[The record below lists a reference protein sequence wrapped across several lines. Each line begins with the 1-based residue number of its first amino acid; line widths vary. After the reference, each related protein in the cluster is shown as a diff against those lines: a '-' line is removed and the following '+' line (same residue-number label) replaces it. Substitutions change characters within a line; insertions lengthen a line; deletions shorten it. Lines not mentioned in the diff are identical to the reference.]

1 MDELLLRPI
10 AAGIGVA
17 ILAGPLGCFVV
28 WRRMAYFG
36 ATLSHA
42 ALLGVALGL
51 LFKLNLHLGV
61 LFVSLAVAAL
71 LVILQ
76 RVEDLASDTILG
88 ILSHAA
94 LAIGLVVLSFMD
106 NVRVDLFGYLF
117 GDILAVTGVD
127 LVWIFLGGALCLGI
141 LLWIWPALLAITIN
155 ADLARVDGVAV
166 ERVRILFLLLISIV
180 IALAMQV
187 VGVLLMVSLLIIPA
201 AAARRLST
209 TPESMAV
216 LASMAGVAAVFGGLV
231 ASLHW
236 DTPAGPSI
244 VVASALLFAVVHL
257 SRRASH

>member
-1 MDELLLRPI
+1 MDEILLRPI

-51 LFKLNLHLGV
+51 MFKLNLHVGV
-61 LFVSLAVAAL
+61 LFVSLGVAAL
-71 LVILQ
+71 LVVLQ

-94 LAIGLVVLSFMD
+94 LALGLVVLSFMD
-106 NVRVDLFGYLF
+106 DVRVDLFGYLF
-117 GDILAVTGVD
+117 GDILAVTGAD
-127 LVWIFLGGALCLGI
+127 LIWIFLGGALCLGI
-141 LLWIWPALLAITIN
+141 LLWIWPALLAITVH
-155 ADLARVDGVAV
+155 ADLARVDGIAV
-166 ERVRILFLLLISIV
+166 ERTRVLFLLLISLV

-201 AAARRLST
+201 AAARRLTT

-216 LASMAGVAAVFGGLV
+216 LASIGGVVAVYGGLMV
-231 ASLHW
+231 SLHW

-244 VVASALLFAVVHL
+244 VVISALLFAVAHL
-257 SRRASH
+257 SHPVSR